1 MTPAYEED
9 HVLHWS
15 FRGTHILLP
24 GLRLSSFGSFTAASL
39 FVIAIC
45 FSERFLSFLSEQ
57 EWRPPF
63 VARSR
68 WQNVCW
74 KTALYWV
81 ITLLRLL
88 YMLCAMSFHFGLLL
102 VIVRTKCLPK
112 KYKLDSVTKVTSLAV
127 AHLLIEVRKDIQS
140 SDTRGVYSSI
150 EQPFHDDT
158 PNHRLPSVRRLK
170 SKPNGIFIHPQ
181 HSNLARADAAAL
193 QLGLGGPTERVSGS
207 VYQLKEEASWK
218 IGTGKDVARALLGG
232 SQQQSNTNQHSFD
245 VGSDS
250 DCSDSEM

>member
-1 MTPAYEED
+1 MGSAYEED

-45 FSERFLSFLSEQ
+45 FSERFLSFISEQ

-68 WQNVCW
+68 WQNAFW

-102 VIVRTKCLPK
+102 VIV
-112 KYKLDSVTKVTSLAV
+112 TSLAV

-140 SDTRGVYSSI
+140 SDTRGAYSSI

-158 PNHRLPSVRRLK
+158 PNHHLPSVRLRSK

-218 IGTGKDVARALLGG
+218 TGTGKDVARALLGG
-232 SQQQSNTNQHSFD
+232 SHQQLNTNRYSFD

>member
-1 MTPAYEED
+1 MGSAYEED

-45 FSERFLSFLSEQ
+45 FSERFLSFISEQ

-68 WQNVCW
+68 WQNAFW

-102 VIVRTKCLPK
+102 VIV
-112 KYKLDSVTKVTSLAV
+112 TSLAV

-140 SDTRGVYSSI
+140 SDTRGAYSSI

-158 PNHRLPSVRRLK
+158 PNHHLPSVRLRSK

-193 QLGLGGPTERVSGS
+193 QLGLGGPTERE
-207 VYQLKEEASWK
+207 KM
-218 IGTGKDVARALLGG
+218 LLEHY
-232 SQQQSNTNQHSFD
+232 SADLINS
-245 VGSDS
+245 
-250 DCSDSEM
+250 

>member
-88 YMLCAMSFHFGLLL
+88 YMLCAMSFHFGTP
-102 VIVRTKCLPK
+102 V
-112 KYKLDSVTKVTSLAV
+112 YSVTKVTSLAV

-158 PNHRLPSVRRLK
+158 PNHRLPSVRRSK

-232 SQQQSNTNQHSFD
+232 SQQQSNTNQHSFG

>member
-1 MTPAYEED
+1 MGSAYEED
-9 HVLHWS
+9 HVLHMS

-39 FVIAIC
+39 FVIVIC
-45 FSERFLSFLSEQ
+45 FSERFLSFISEQ

-68 WQNVCW
+68 WQNAFW

-102 VIVRTKCLPK
+102 VIV
-112 KYKLDSVTKVTSLAV
+112 TSLAV

-140 SDTRGVYSSI
+140 SDTRGAYSSI

-158 PNHRLPSVRRLK
+158 PDHHLPSSVRLRSK
-170 SKPNGIFIHPQ
+170 SKPNSIFIHPQ

-218 IGTGKDVARALLGG
+218 TGTGKDVARALLGG
-232 SQQQSNTNQHSFD
+232 SHQQSNTNQHSFD

>member
-1 MTPAYEED
+1 MGSAYEED

-45 FSERFLSFLSEQ
+45 FSERFLSFISEQ

-68 WQNVCW
+68 WQNAFW

-88 YMLCAMSFHFGLLL
+88 YMLCAMSFHFGTLNP
-102 VIVRTKCLPK
+102 IM
-112 KYKLDSVTKVTSLAV
+112 KVTSLAV

-140 SDTRGVYSSI
+140 SDTRGAYSSI

-158 PNHRLPSVRRLK
+158 PNHHLPSVRLRSK

-218 IGTGKDVARALLGG
+218 TGTGKNVARALLGG
-232 SQQQSNTNQHSFD
+232 SHQQSNTNRHSFD